1 MEDIAP
7 KLLEQLQEDFH
18 GRIRKNKHLQE
29 LLELVNAGKATYIQ
43 AEEAAYEIG
52 TALSQAFGN
61 YLSSAVLPD
70 GRMYFNI
77 AQRVVQPLLEEDHRL
92 IADVARQVQEALN
105 KKAKLGL
112 KAQTVAADEDR
123 IYGIVNK
130 VSNAESFDDV
140 AWVLGDPVVNY
151 SQAVVDSIL
160 RENVNFQGKAG
171 LTPKIIRK
179 AEHRCCKW
187 CRNLAGVYD
196 YPMVPDDIY
205 RRHERCRCT
214 VDYDPGTGKVQNVH
228 SKTWRDQEQLE
239 QRKNFAGVDTS
250 QKKRVI
256 SAKPK
261 LRENVMAE
269 YFRNATPG
277 KGQITYEEGY
287 NISKHKDEE
296 AAAKWILNT
305 FGGDIKLLTESFV
318 DGVKRPDFEWNGML
332 WDLKSTT
339 TAKAADSAVR
349 KGLQQIIENPGGIIL
364 DYGNNE
370 VSLDAATKVIDTRM
384 VRSNTA
390 KADIIIVQNGQAVK
404 IYRYKK

>member
-18 GRIRKNKHLQE
+18 RRIQKNKKLQD
-29 LLELVNAGKATYIQ
+29 LLELVREGKATYIQ
-43 AEEAAYEIG
+43 AHEAAYEIG
-52 TALSQAFGN
+52 MALSQVFGN
-61 YLSSAVLPD
+61 NLSSAVLPD

-77 AQRVVQPLLEEDHRL
+77 AQRVVQPLLEEDHQL
-92 IADVARQVQEALN
+92 IADVAVQVQEALN

-112 KAQTVAADEDR
+112 KPQTVAVNEDKV
-123 IYGIVNK
+123 YGIVNK
-130 VSNAESFDDV
+130 ISEADSFDDI
-140 AWVLGDPVVNY
+140 AWMLGDPVVNF
-151 SQAVVDSIL
+151 SQTVVDAVL

-171 LTPKIIRK
+171 LVPKIIRK
-179 AEHRCCKW
+179 AESRCCKW

-196 YPMVPDDIY
+196 YPMVPNDVY
-205 RRHERCRCT
+205 RRHERCRCI

-228 SKTWRDQEQLE
+228 SKIWRDQEQLE
-239 QRKNFAGVDTS
+239 QRKNVTGVDTS

-261 LRENVMAE
+261 LRENVMTE

-296 AAAKWILNT
+296 ATAKWILNT
-305 FGGDIKLLTESFV
+305 FGGDIKLLTESF
-318 DGVKRPDFEWNGML
+318 DEGVKRPDFEWNGML

-364 DYGNNE
+364 DYGSNE
-370 VSLDAATKVIDTRM
+370 VSLDVVTKVIDTRM

-390 KADIIIVQNGQAVK
+390 TADIIIVQNGQAVK